1 MISHYDLATRAVVH
15 RAVNACLCPL
25 YACEGMHVITVEGLG
40 TKRGGIPRARYLE
53 PYTLDPYPPAP
64 HTVPPKPYT

>member
-53 PYTLDPYPPAP
+53 P
-64 HTVPPKPYT
+64 